1 MRNIQWFLGIVLAVD
16 LTAAS
21 LGGVLVPAKASAAA
35 PAEGESV
42 GSIQSDPARLARIR
56 AAKMPKITEPVMFY
70 TPQADAI
77 CSALEVFPRDNPWN
91 QVIEDWPSTPRPV

>member
-1 MRNIQWFLGIVLAVD
+1 MSDWSYAFKMPVLPERPTPSTACEGLREMRNIQWFLGIVLAVD
-16 LTAAS
+16 LTAAP

-56 AAKMPKITEPVMFY
+56 AAKMSKI
-70 TPQADAI
+70 
-77 CSALEVFPRDNPWN
+77 
-91 QVIEDWPSTPRPV
+91 IEL